1 MYCNECASSI
11 RHLLH
16 SHLSLSPSCLPLSLQ
31 IVVPFIHKVF
41 LQSTYWVKSL
51 PQLFFHFSSRFPS
64 SRAPLYTRRARVSIY
79 MFSLPLF
86 PFHLLSSVQS
96 NFSFFLS
103 WSSFFLP
110 SLDSSVFF
118 FSLFPSCRAHNC
130 IIERLFSQLTLFPS
144 PFPFCHVPD
153 LSRLDT
159 YIYVDHGTELYYLF
173 IFTAERNEENNVGRH
188 QGWVI
193 R

>member
-1 MYCNECASSI
+1 MNTFPVPITCCAPF
-11 RHLLH
+11 
-16 SHLSLSPSCLPLSLQ
+16 SHCFNLFPYRSQSVS
-31 IVVPFIHKVF
+31 VF
-41 LQSTYWVKSL
+41 SVKYFCGQLWVQS
-51 PQLFFHFSSRFPS
+51 PQLVLRFLPRFPS
-64 SRAPLYTRRARVSIY
+64 SRASLHTRRARVSIY